1 MTNFKMKTL
10 TVRDARVVA
19 KYLNQTNLKKAIFE
33 VLFPK
38 DNPNL
43 PQNWMEFRQHLQ
55 SFHKMTDEEFKEYK
69 KQYNDN
75 LHRAMMPYLADFPN
89 PNASIGE
96 TIVEL
101 VIGLFDDDKNYD
113 LTIELLA
120 HLFETSSTTI
130 DGLALKDLIEMI
142 KSIFTDSGFL
152 ELLQPSIPQTQMA
165 GTTQSL

>member
-1 MTNFKMKTL
+1 MKTL
-10 TVRDARVVA
+10 TVRDARVIA

-55 SFHKMTDEEFKEYK
+55 SFHKMTDEEFKDYK

-89 PNASIGE
+89 PNSSIGE

-101 VIGLFDDDKNYD
+101 VIGLFDDDEKYQ
-113 LTIELLA
+113 LTIELMA
-120 HLFETSSTTI
+120 HLFETSSGVVDT
-130 DGLALKDLIEMI
+130 LELKDLIAMI
-142 KSIFTDSGFL
+142 RSIFTDSGFL
-152 ELLQPSIPQTQMA
+152 ELLQPSIPQTQTA
-165 GTTQSL
+165 GTTQSQ